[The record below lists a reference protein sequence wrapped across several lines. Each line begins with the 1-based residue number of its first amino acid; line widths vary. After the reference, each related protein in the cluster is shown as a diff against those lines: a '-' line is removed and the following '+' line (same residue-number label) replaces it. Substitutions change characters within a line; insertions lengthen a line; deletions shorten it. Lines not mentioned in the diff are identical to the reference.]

1 MSDPVVA
8 QIWRYPA
15 KSMLGERLDDVA
27 VTPTGLLGDRGW
39 AVRDEVRG
47 GIRGAKK
54 ISELMHLGA
63 RYLAPPS
70 DRNTTPHI
78 ELSLPDGSFVS
89 SADDDV
95 NERVSAALGH
105 AVTLWPLQP
114 PDDLDHYRRGA
125 PDSDDLMVELRDMF
139 QRTEDEP
146 LPDFSVFPPE
156 IIEFESPPGT
166 YVDAFPLLVM
176 TTGSL
181 ATLQDRLPSSAIDLR
196 RFRPNL
202 LVDVDATSD
211 DPWPELAWIGRR
223 ARIGTATI
231 EFVTAC
237 PRCKMITLPV
247 EELPTDRGIMRTVVA
262 EAEQNLGVYATVV
275 APGHV
280 TNGDA
285 VEFLPSSD

>member
-1 MSDPVVA
+1 MSEPVVE

-15 KSMLGERLDDVA
+15 KSMLGERLDEV
-27 VTPTGLLGDRGW
+27 VLTPTGLLGDRGW

-54 ISELMHLGA
+54 IGELMHLGA

-70 DRNTTPHI
+70 ERNATPHI
-78 ELSLPDGSFVS
+78 EITLPDGSHVS
-89 SADDDV
+89 TADEDAA
-95 NERVSAALGH
+95 ERVSAALDH
-105 AVTLWPLQP
+105 RVTLWPLQP

-125 PDSDDLMVELRDMF
+125 PDSDDLMDELRDMF

-166 YVDAFPLLVM
+166 YVDAFPLLVL

-181 ATLQDRLPSSAIDLR
+181 ASLQARLPDAAIDLR

-202 LVDVDATSD
+202 LVGADAMGD
-211 DPWPELAWIGRR
+211 DDWPELAWVGRR
-223 ARIGTATI
+223 GRIGTATV
-231 EFVTAC
+231 EFVTPC

-247 EELPTDRGIMRTVVA
+247 AELPTDRSIMRTVVRD
-262 EAEQNLGVYATVV
+262 AEQNLGVYATVV
-275 APGHV
+275 EPGTV
-280 TNGDA
+280 AEGDA
-285 VEFLPSSD
+285 LVLL